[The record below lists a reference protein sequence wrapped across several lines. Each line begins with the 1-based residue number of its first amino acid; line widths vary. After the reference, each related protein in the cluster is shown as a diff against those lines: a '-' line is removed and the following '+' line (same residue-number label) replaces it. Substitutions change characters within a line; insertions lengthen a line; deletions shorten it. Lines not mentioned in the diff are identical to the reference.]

1 MEMNSLSPL
10 SLKQWIQKTLQK
22 PGDEPQTP
30 YILPTAT
37 IGAASVII
45 EGMTLHTGVGLDF
58 GNKHNSLSDKKREIK
73 RDQFKNLKCLV
84 TDEFSMM
91 KSDQLYQLD
100 LRLRELKQ
108 NNKTFGGVA
117 LFLLGDPGE
126 AS

>member
-1 MEMNSLSPL
+1 MRSVIVLGGAGSGKSTVIH

-37 IGAASVII
+37 TGAASVII
-45 EGMTLHTGVGLDF
+45 EGMTLHTAIGLDF
-58 GNKHNSLSDKKREIK
+58 GNKHNSLSDKKRELK

-84 TDEFSMM
+84 IDEFSMM

-100 LRLRELKQ
+100 LK
-108 NNKTFGGVA
+108 N
-117 LFLLGDPGE
+117 
-126 AS
+126 